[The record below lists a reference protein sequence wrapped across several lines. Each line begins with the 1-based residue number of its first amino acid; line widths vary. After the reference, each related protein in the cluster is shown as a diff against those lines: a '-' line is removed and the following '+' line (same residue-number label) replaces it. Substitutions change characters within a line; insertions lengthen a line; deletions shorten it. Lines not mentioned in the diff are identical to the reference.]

1 MEPTDPIERDETP
14 DAPASED
21 RFQSQL
27 WFLVGSLVLVVGYLI
42 AFVIANSEQVKISFV
57 FYSART
63 SLIWLIV
70 LSVVIGLVGGIV
82 LSQLFRNRS
91 R

>member
-1 MEPTDPIERDETP
+1 MEPSDREE
-14 DAPASED
+14 PATRGED

-27 WFLVGSLVLVVGYLI
+27 WFLLGSLLAVVGYLI